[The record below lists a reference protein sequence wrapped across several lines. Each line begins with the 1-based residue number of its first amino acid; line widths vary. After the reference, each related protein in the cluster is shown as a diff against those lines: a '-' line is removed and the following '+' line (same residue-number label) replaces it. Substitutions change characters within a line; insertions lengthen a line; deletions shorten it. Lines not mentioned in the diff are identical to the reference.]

1 MSQKRH
7 LEGADV
13 RVGDQLSASLPG
25 ELRHDHRQDHVQ
37 VRPVEVVGGDVTGAA
52 HDVDPGHDLVGADR
66 VARDPR
72 LEDPV
77 DDAEDVAGGRDLA
90 DQGLVQVLAFQRVLL
105 VAAGA
110 ARGRLALEVEN
121 LLLQE
126 RVTLGR
132 QEIGQ
137 LDDALLVQAPADRRE
152 LLPVVGQAAIWL
164 GDKGLGRHA
173 REPSECGR
181 AAKKGLYTGLPR
193 WAPDFSG
200 AGRRPQSGSTARW
213 RSAILGTIVAAR
225 GFSLVDFGIFATVLV
240 AAGFFQ
246 SLLDLTVE
254 DSLTKYGFRYV
265 VAEDWGRL
273 RRLFRR
279 ALELKLAGG
288 VLAAVALLMLAPLA
302 DRIFGS
308 DGLALPLADR
318 RRPPVRAGAG
328 ERGHH
333 RAPALRGRYDLRAL
347 AQAFT
352 MGLRLV
358 AIAVGVQFGVVETI
372 AGIVLAQAIGTAAV
386 TGRRDRGV
394 STVPAWLPPPPWPTI
409 GADIVSFVLQSS
421 VATGLVSL
429 RNALAPL
436 LLGIAAGPT
445 QVGLFRIAQAPQT
458 GFNAASGPVRL
469 ILLTEHTRDWE
480 RGRSE
485 QGPGGHPSL
494 HADRLRDRDR
504 RRSVLLLADA
514 RPDRARLRGPLP
526 AGNRRRA
533 DHPDRR
539 GDPADL
545 VGWAKSFPVSIGRP
559 RLRLVTTGIE
569 TALLLPLVLVLG
581 LHWGATGA
589 AIALL
594 ASSLVYAL
602 CWAYLYPRIRRE
614 QQALPR
620 PIEALAGE

>member
-1 MSQKRH
+1 MGSR
-7 LEGADV
+7 LLW
-13 RVGDQLSASLPG
+13 RRSATA
-25 ELRHDHRQDHVQ
+25 V
-37 VRPVEVVGGDVTGAA
+37 
-52 HDVDPGHDLVGADR
+52 
-66 VARDPR
+66 
-72 LEDPV
+72 
-77 DDAEDVAGGRDLA
+77 
-90 DQGLVQVLAFQRVLL
+90 
-105 VAAGA
+105 
-110 ARGRLALEVEN
+110 
-121 LLLQE
+121 
-126 RVTLGR
+126 
-132 QEIGQ
+132 
-137 LDDALLVQAPADRRE
+137 
-152 LLPVVGQAAIWL
+152 
-164 GDKGLGRHA
+164 
-173 REPSECGR
+173 
-181 AAKKGLYTGLPR
+181 GLY
-193 WAPDFSG
+193 
-200 AGRRPQSGSTARW
+200 
-213 RSAILGTIVAAR
+213 SAMAFGILGTIVAAR

-288 VLAAVALLMLAPLA
+288 LLAAVALLMLAPLA

-308 DGLALPLADR
+308 AGLALPLAVAAAL
-318 RRPPVRAGAG
+318 PFVQ
-328 ERGHH
+328 
-333 RAPALRGRYDLRAL
+333 APENVATTALLLRGRYDLRAL

-386 TGRRDRGV
+386 TGVGIAAFRRFPHAPAAALADDRR
-394 STVPAWLPPPPWPTI
+394 
-409 GADIVSFVLQSS
+409 DIVSFVLQSS

-480 RGRSE
+480 RGRS
-485 QGPGGHPSL
+485 
-494 HADRLRDRDR
+494 DR
-504 RRSVLLLADA
+504 VLAGIRHYTRIAFAIGIAVVPFFYWLMPDLIELVFGA
-514 RPDRARLRGPLP
+514 RYLP
-526 AGNRRRA
+526 ATDAARIILIA
-533 DHPDRR
+533 
-539 GDPADL
+539 AAIQLL